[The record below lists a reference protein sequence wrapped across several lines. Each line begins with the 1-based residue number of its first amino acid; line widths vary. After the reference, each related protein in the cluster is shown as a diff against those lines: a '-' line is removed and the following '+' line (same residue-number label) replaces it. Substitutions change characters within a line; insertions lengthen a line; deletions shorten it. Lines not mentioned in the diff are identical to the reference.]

1 MTAAAQ
7 LGPSLNNVNNRVN
20 GEQITKKEEIIL
32 REAEAEFKRKGRFS
46 VIYPAAGTNSYRSY
60 FEEAR
65 PLNALLYK
73 RCIEKGLFG

>member
-60 FEEAR
+60 FEEPR